1 MRGGFGGR
9 RGWISATGGD
19 AAGGGFRGR
28 RLRCLRVERARA
40 GGAPSRTRRR
50 APGSASTPPFARPT
64 PRALGASPRRRGSGP
79 IPSSIA
85 RGTPRSRA
93 SCRAGCFLVV
103 MRLVRSAGSTGKKRC
118 RRSPSAR
125 LASGPALERPREFG
139 AFRRT
144 RSEREAHPA
153 RCAVGYAWPRGFRES
168 EGDSPLGISR
178 GFSPGDRRR
187 RLDGEKCRRLAIK
200 RVLARSNPPRR
211 RRSPS
216 RRHTPAPRVAPLVAI
231 VRALRAGF
239 TADPASRTRPRP
251 RRGFPLAARRSPGSG
266 GHAEAAPSFAAPV
279 ASRPTPRAARG
290 VMAATGAVW
299 IPAVGLAALDVRT
312 WAPPP
317 LVPPAPRPAS
327 RAPRVAPSRRRRRR
341 RCRDVPDLAP
351 GTLVPPRGPATALF
365 APRDL
370 SRAPRHRRLVAS
382 AATGGGDGDE
392 GDDDAPLSSEET
404 ARLDAEAAEFASDWA
419 AELSAAAWT
428 DAGEAPEGDR
438 SSDEASQV
446 RERESNDPVTEPVTD
461 ARRKGARATRRK
473 RATPPPRVLT

>member
-9 RGWISATGGD
+9 RGDGYQRRAGTRPG
-19 AAGGGFRGR
+19 GGGFRGAANSAAA
-28 RLRCLRVERARA
+28 CASNVHARA
-40 GGAPSRTRRR
+40 AAPSRTRRR

-211 RRSPS
+211 RRSRS
-216 RRHTPAPRVAPLVAI
+216 RRHTPRAPRVAPLARDRPRASRRLHRRPRVAH
-231 VRALRAGF
+231 A
-239 TADPASRTRPRP
+239 PASAPRVPPSPRAVVPGRVDTQRP
-251 RRGFPLAARRSPGSG
+251 RRPSPRRS
-266 GHAEAAPSFAAPV
+266 H
-279 ASRPTPRAARG
+279 
-290 VMAATGAVW
+290 
-299 IPAVGLAALDVRT
+299 L
-312 WAPPP
+312 APPP
-317 LVPPAPRPAS
+317 
-327 RAPRVAPSRRRRRR
+327 
-341 RCRDVPDLAP
+341 C
-351 GTLVPPRGPATALF
+351 
-365 APRDL
+365 
-370 SRAPRHRRLVAS
+370 
-382 AATGGGDGDE
+382 
-392 GDDDAPLSSEET
+392 
-404 ARLDAEAAEFASDWA
+404 
-419 AELSAAAWT
+419 
-428 DAGEAPEGDR
+428 
-438 SSDEASQV
+438 
-446 RERESNDPVTEPVTD
+446 
-461 ARRKGARATRRK
+461 ARRE
-473 RATPPPRVLT
+473 V

>member
-1 MRGGFGGR
+1 
-9 RGWISATGGD
+9 
-19 AAGGGFRGR
+19 
-28 RLRCLRVERARA
+28 
-40 GGAPSRTRRR
+40 
-50 APGSASTPPFARPT
+50 
-64 PRALGASPRRRGSGP
+64 
-79 IPSSIA
+79 
-85 RGTPRSRA
+85 
-93 SCRAGCFLVV
+93 

-153 RCAVGYAWPRGFRES
+153 RCAAGYAWPRGFRES

-211 RRSPS
+211 RRSRS
-216 RRHTPAPRVAPLVAI
+216 RRHTPRAPRVAPLARDRP
-231 VRALRAGF
+231 RASRRLHRR
-239 TADPASRTRPRP
+239 PASRTRPRP
-251 RRGFPLAARRSPGSG
+251 RRGFPS
-266 GHAEAAPSFAAPV
+266 
-279 ASRPTPRAARG
+279 PRAAVPGR
-290 VMAATGAVW
+290 VDAQRPRRPSPRRSVSPHPLRAARCDGRDRRVW
-299 IPAVGLAALDVRT
+299 IPAVGLAA
-312 WAPPP
+312 
-317 LVPPAPRPAS
+317 PRRSNMGAAAS
-327 RAPRVAPSRRRRRR
+327 RAALGASTRVARSARRAVAPSAAVAPSRRARTSPR
-341 RCRDVPDLAP
+341 AP
-351 GTLVPPRGPATALF
+351 SSAARSRHRVVR
-365 APRDL
+365 PRDL

-382 AATGGGDGDE
+382 AAPAAATATS
-392 GDDDAPLSSEET
+392 DDDAPLSSEET